1 MNKIRVAVAVVI
13 NSDNKVL
20 IAKRHQHLHQGGK
33 WEFPGGKVE
42 KDESAQDA
50 LIRELKEEVDLN
62 IHDSIPMMVL
72 DYDYGDKFVS
82 LDVWIVK
89 NFDGVARGAE
99 QQEIRWVDI
108 ALVNEFN
115 FPNAN
120 QPIVDSLLTGEFSY

>member
-33 WEFPGGKVE
+33 WEFPGGKIE
-42 KDESAQDA
+42 KGELPQAA

-62 IHDSIPMMVL
+62 VNNATPMMVL

-82 LDVWIVK
+82 LDIWVIK
-89 NFDGVARGAE
+89 DFDGNARGAE
-99 QQEIRWVDI
+99 QQEVRWVDI
-108 ALVNEFN
+108 SQLNEFT
-115 FPNAN
+115 FPDAN
-120 QPIVDSLLTGEFSY
+120 QPIVDSLLSGQFT

>member
-62 IHDSIPMMVL
+62 IHDSIPMMFL

-82 LDVWIVK
+82 LDVWVVK
-89 NFDGVARGAE
+89 SFDGDARGAE

-108 ALVNEFN
+108 ALLNAFN
-115 FPNAN
+115 FPAAN
-120 QPIVDSLLTGEFSY
+120 QPIVDSLMAGKY

>member
-13 NSDNKVL
+13 NSENKVL

-42 KDESAQDA
+42 KAELVQDA
-50 LIRELKEEVDLN
+50 LIRELKEEVDINVHSSRPL
-62 IHDSIPMMVL
+62 MVL

-89 NFDGVARGAE
+89 DFEGDARGAE
-99 QQEIRWVDI
+99 QQEIRWIDI
-108 ALVNEFN
+108 ALLNEFN
-115 FPNAN
+115 FPAAN
-120 QPIVDSLLTGEFSY
+120 QPIVDSLLAGKY

>member
-50 LIRELKEEVDLN
+50 LIRELKEEVDLS

-82 LDVWIVK
+82 LDVQVVK
-89 NFDGVARGAE
+89 AFDGNARGAE

-108 ALVNEFN
+108 ALLNEFN
-115 FPNAN
+115 FPAAN
-120 QPIVDSLLTGEFSY
+120 QPIVDSLMAGKY